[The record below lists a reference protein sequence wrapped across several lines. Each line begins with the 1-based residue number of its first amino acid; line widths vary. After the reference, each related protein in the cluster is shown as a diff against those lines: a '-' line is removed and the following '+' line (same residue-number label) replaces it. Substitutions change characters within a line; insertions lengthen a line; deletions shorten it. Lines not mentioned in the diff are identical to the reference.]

1 MKYSGILTTLSL
13 IAAVASSP
21 LESIKRDDSL
31 MYPYRTY
38 RYWVQTG
45 EMKEDPQD
53 QLLVV
58 KNDNPADSTTAI
70 VTFKFDESVQ
80 DKTCK
85 LLFDLWDRD
94 VSTGS
99 QTVDVFSI
107 IDPPGSQPQAVSD
120 DASRALALQLTQS
133 RGQQLGRI
141 HVTAPG
147 EADWIMSFHGYPEFP
162 CPAGQLMGVEFVG
175 VGDAVTL
182 RWDIGV
188 TGPRVQVL

>member
-13 IAAVASSP
+13 IATVAASP
-21 LESIKRDDSL
+21 LENTKRDDSL

-58 KNDNPADSTTAI
+58 KNNNPADSTTAI
-70 VTFKFDESVQ
+70 VTFNFDESVQ

-85 LLFDLWDRD
+85 LLFDLLDRD

-99 QTVDVFSI
+99 QNVDVFSI

-175 VGDAVTL
+175 VGDAVTM